1 MVLKTKLHPMNTI
14 SLAPLLVQVRQDGGR
29 MCALASSADQL
40 GLQENCTGSSVLGS
54 EEQPFKALHHECHW
68 AVVIQA
74 GCSYFF
80 GHRNDGGLLEARG
93 YKDSYHC
100 ENWHQFVS
108 RQYEDPPTDT
118 ILLVPWCF
126 FPDVILRKADRC
138 ERCTHPNLCFIC
150 FFPVG
155 CQWPHNKHKSC
166 LAHLLVTHQ
175 HQK

>member
-126 FPDVILRKADRC
+126 VFFLTSYS
-138 ERCTHPNLCFIC
+138 ERLIGVKGAPTPTSALSV
-150 FFPVG
+150 FFLLAANGLTTSIKVVQLT
-155 CQWPHNKHKSC
+155 CQ
-166 LAHLLVTHQ
+166 
-175 HQK
+175 